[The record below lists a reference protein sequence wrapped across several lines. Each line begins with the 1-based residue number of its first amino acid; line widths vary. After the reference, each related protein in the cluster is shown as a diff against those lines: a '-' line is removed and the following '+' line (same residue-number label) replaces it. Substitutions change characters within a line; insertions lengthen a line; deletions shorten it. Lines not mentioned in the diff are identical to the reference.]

1 MTLITAKWML
11 VILLVSQVFLYAA
24 RVPMHRA
31 LRSLGR
37 ALGGGFRLA
46 ARWCQGI
53 SQDLGRRGQELALAN
68 GREATEQRIERE
80 FRRIEATFAKDL
92 ARIPELHRRLDDC
105 IVKLEEDYEE
115 CSAAPPP
122 SPEWGKVVK
131 TLANLPADHD
141 AAVKK
146 VLEEFHKSAVAGEK
160 KAFKEYQATTAK
172 RHGILSSTM
181 SKWKELRAA
190 TKEVGVSCDRALEST
205 TRIDGY
211 MERYEAIRD
220 EKGKTRRV
228 MTWTAVNTFV
238 VSAIVM
244 AVALG
249 GAFINFQLIALPMSE
264 LVPAGSRLM
273 GIPMPSIAAL
283 VLVLMEIAA
292 GIFALEMLGVT
303 NMFAQLGHLSTGRRR
318 IILSCALG
326 GLFLLAGIES
336 TLAIL
341 REQMVSAE
349 SALKLSLGGVTGEA
363 VAEPVQSKI
372 PVIGQAVLGFILP
385 WILGMMAIPLEML
398 IATAGPVV
406 MAALSVVFSLLGS
419 ATRLIGHLFQ
429 KLASTIR
436 ALYDVYIV
444 IPLQIERMVRRGGG
458 SLAREKLRNPTEET
472 STGQQAVAR

>member
-1 MTLITAKWML
+1 MTWMTAKWML
-11 VILLVSQVFLYAA
+11 AILLISQIFLYAA

-31 LRSLGR
+31 LRNLGR
-37 ALGGGFRLA
+37 AIGGGFRLA

-53 SQDLGRRGQELALAN
+53 AQDLSRRGQELALAN

-105 IVKLEEDYEE
+105 IVKLESDYEE
-115 CSAAPPP
+115 CGNTPPP
-122 SPEWGKVVK
+122 SPEWGAVVK
-131 TLANLPADHD
+131 TLAKLPSDHD
-141 AAVKK
+141 PAVRK

-160 KAFKEYQATTAK
+160 KAFNEYKSVTAK
-172 RHGILSSTM
+172 RHGILGSAM
-181 SKWKELRAA
+181 SRWKELRNA
-190 TKEVGVSCDRALEST
+190 TKEVGASCDRALQAT

-211 MERYEAIRD
+211 MERYEAIRE
-220 EKGKTRRV
+220 EKGKARRI
-228 MTWTAVNTFV
+228 MAWGAVNTFA

-264 LVPAGSRLM
+264 LVPAGTRLM

-292 GIFALEMLGVT
+292 GIFALEMLGIT

-318 IILSCALG
+318 MILGCALG

-336 TLAIL
+336 SLAIL
-341 REQMVSAE
+341 REQMVVAE
-349 SALKLSLGGVTGEA
+349 SALKMSLGGVTGQA

-398 IATAGPVV
+398 IGTAGPVL
-406 MAALSVVFSLLGS
+406 MALLAVILSLLAS
-419 ATRLIGHLFQ
+419 ATRLLGHMFQ
-429 KLASTIR
+429 RLAAAVT

-458 SLAREKLRNPTEET
+458 SLAREKLRNPTEE
-472 STGQQAVAR
+472 SGRQAVVR

>member
-1 MTLITAKWML
+1 MTAKWML
-11 VILLVSQVFLYAA
+11 VILVISQVFLYAA

-31 LRSLGR
+31 LRNLGR

-53 SQDLGRRGQELALAN
+53 SQDLGKRSQELALAG
-68 GREATEQRIERE
+68 GRDATEQRIERE
-80 FRRIEATFAKDL
+80 FRRIEATFARDL
-92 ARIPELHRRLDDC
+92 ERIPELHRRLDDC

-131 TLANLPADHD
+131 TLENLPAEHD
-141 AAVKK
+141 SAMKK

-160 KAFKEYQATTAK
+160 KAFKEYQATTSK
-172 RHGILSSTM
+172 RHGILRPVVA
-181 SKWKELRAA
+181 KWKELRNT
-190 TKEVGVSCDRALEST
+190 TKDVGVSCDRALEAT

-211 MERYEAIRD
+211 MEQYEAIMR

-228 MTWTAVNTFV
+228 TTWTAVNTFL

-292 GIFALEMLGVT
+292 GIFALEMLGIT
-303 NMFAQLGHLSTGRRR
+303 NMFSQLGHLSTGKRR
-318 IILSCALG
+318 IILGCALG

-336 TLAIL
+336 SLAIL
-341 REQMVSAE
+341 REQMVAAE

-372 PVIGQAVLGFILP
+372 PLIGQAVLGFILP

-398 IATAGPVV
+398 ISNGGAVL
-406 MAALSVVFSLLGS
+406 LSVLAVILTVLASV
-419 ATRLIGHLFQ
+419 TRLVGHFFQ
-429 KLASTIR
+429 RLAGAVS

-444 IPLQIERMVRRGGG
+444 IPLQIERMVQRGGTSFG
-458 SLAREKLRNPTEET
+458 RDRIRNPTEET
-472 STGQQAVAR
+472 GQQAVVR

>member
-1 MTLITAKWML
+1 ML
-11 VILLVSQVFLYAA
+11 AILLISQVFLYAA

-31 LRSLGR
+31 LRNLGR

-53 SQDLGRRGQELALAN
+53 SQDLSERGQELALAN
-68 GREATEQRIERE
+68 GREATGQRIDKE

-92 ARIPELHRRLDDC
+92 AKIPELHRRLDDS
-105 IVKLEEDYEE
+105 ITKLETDYAE
-115 CSAAPPP
+115 CSEAPPP
-122 SPEWGKVVK
+122 SPEWGEVVK
-131 TLANLPADHD
+131 TVAKLPSDHD
-141 AAVKK
+141 PAVKK
-146 VLEEFHKSAVAGEK
+146 VLDEFHKSAVAGEK
-160 KAFKEYQATTAK
+160 KAFNEYKAATAK
-172 RHGILSSTM
+172 RHGILGSAM
-181 SKWKELRAA
+181 SRWKELRN
-190 TKEVGVSCDRALEST
+190 TIKEVGASCDRALQAT

-211 MERYEAIRD
+211 MERYESARE

-228 MTWTAVNTFV
+228 MAWHAVNTFAI
-238 VSAIVM
+238 SAIVM
-244 AVALG
+244 AIALG

-318 IILSCALG
+318 LLLSAAIG
-326 GLFLLAGIES
+326 GLFLLAAIES
-336 TLAIL
+336 SLAIL
-341 REQMVSAE
+341 REQMVVAE
-349 SALKLSLGGVTGEA
+349 SALKMSLGGVTGEA

-385 WILGMMAIPLEML
+385 WILAMMAIPLEML
-398 IATAGPVV
+398 IATAGPVLL
-406 MAALSVVFSLLGS
+406 ALFAVILSLFAS
-419 ATRLIGHLFQ
+419 ATRLVGHMFQ
-429 KLASTIR
+429 RLTAVVS

-444 IPLQIERMVRRGGG
+444 IPLQIERMIKRGRG
-458 SLAREKLRNPTEET
+458 SSLTKGKKLRNPTEE
-472 STGQQAVAR
+472 SGRQAVVR

>member
-1 MTLITAKWML
+1 MTFLTGKWML
-11 VILLVSQVFLYAA
+11 AILLISQVFLYAA

-31 LRSLGR
+31 LRNLGR
-37 ALGGGFRLA
+37 AIGGGFRLA

-53 SQDLGRRGQELALAN
+53 SQDLSRRGQELALAN
-68 GREATEQRIERE
+68 GREATGQRIERE

-92 ARIPELHRRLDDC
+92 ARIPDLHRRLDDH
-105 IVKLEEDYEE
+105 ITKLEADYEE
-115 CSAAPPP
+115 CSEVPPP
-122 SPEWGKVVK
+122 SPEWGEVVK
-131 TLANLPADHD
+131 TVAKLPSDHD
-141 AAVKK
+141 PAVRK

-160 KAFKEYQATTAK
+160 KAFNEYKAVTAK
-172 RHGILSSTM
+172 RHGILGSSM
-181 SKWKELRAA
+181 SRWKELRSA
-190 TKEVGVSCDRALEST
+190 TKEVGASCDRALQAT

-211 MERYEAIRD
+211 MERYESALE
-220 EKGKTRRV
+220 EKGKTRRI
-228 MTWTAVNTFV
+228 MAWHAVNTFV
-238 VSAIVM
+238 ISAIVM

-292 GIFALEMLGVT
+292 GIFAMEMLGVT

-318 IILSCALG
+318 LILGCAIG

-341 REQMVSAE
+341 REQMVVAE
-349 SALKLSLGGVTGEA
+349 SALKMSLGGVTGEA

-385 WILGMMAIPLEML
+385 WILAMMAIPLEML
-398 IATAGPVV
+398 IATSGPVL
-406 MAALSVVFSLLGS
+406 MALLGVILSLVAS
-419 ATRLIGHLFQ
+419 ATRLLGHMFQ
-429 KLASTIR
+429 RLAAVVS

-444 IPLQIERMVRRGGG
+444 IPLQIERMIKRNGGPLTRGK
-458 SLAREKLRNPTEET
+458 KLRNPTEE
-472 STGQQAVAR
+472 SGRQAVVR